1 MTEILAHIGSC
12 CNHGIGYCG
21 TPVGLMPDDPIPKE
35 ICIVCSTFDAF
46 LTCGQCARA
55 C

>member
-1 MTEILAHIGSC
+1 MTELLAHIGSC

-21 TPVGLMPDDPIPKE
+21 TPVGLINELRETRDL
-35 ICIVCSTFDAF
+35 CIVCAMFDAH